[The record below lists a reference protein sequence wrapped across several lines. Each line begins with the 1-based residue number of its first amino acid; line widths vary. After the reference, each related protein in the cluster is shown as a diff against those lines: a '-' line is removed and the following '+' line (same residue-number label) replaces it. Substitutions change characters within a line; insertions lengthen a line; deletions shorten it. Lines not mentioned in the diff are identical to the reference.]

1 MLLHYQNSISQ
12 ELKSLVTIGETVWIV
27 GRVREGLKQIAAV
40 VEPKKNKFVSKQN
53 FSQLKDSSLSSI

>member
-1 MLLHYQNSISQ
+1 
-12 ELKSLVTIGETVWIV
+12 LVTIGETVWIV

-40 VEPKKNKFVSKQN
+40 MEPKKNKFVSKQN